1 MSSLESKVVT
11 WIQEEFP
18 FSNLKIG
25 AKDVTRLIT
34 SKNGHLYIKLL
45 SLLSENFKS
54 KSKFKAI
61 KDSSSLISEKKKRDA
76 LKNDL
81 IKVEKG
87 LGGLLSAVHQEEKR
101 LEQERRKTDMMKTK
115 ETLFK
120 SLSSALEMIKLFCE
134 SFSKAQIPQVDV
146 DSLFKEQLSIK
157 DLFPNG
163 SVTVFQTRQ
172 RRKEIN
178 YNTTLD
184 EINKMIA
191 NINTILTELSNQRL
205 EVPKISFDQTFLKN
219 LLDHDCHKSNNSL
232 DVIGTISVRTDH
244 SKSSNH
250 RFNFGL
256 SALKLVNDYEE
267 HRSAQETKLLD
278 KLEQAY
284 SRMQRLVERLPSVK
298 AS

>member
-1 MSSLESKVVT
+1 MFPSFLVNQSAIFFSCFNLSYCSLF
-11 WIQEEFP
+11 FP
-18 FSNLKIG
+18 
-25 AKDVTRLIT
+25 
-34 SKNGHLYIKLL
+34 
-45 SLLSENFKS
+45 
-54 KSKFKAI
+54 SKFKAI

-184 EINKMIA
+184 EIVSITNRKLTKK
-191 NINTILTELSNQRL
+191 NTWNNQTNH
-205 EVPKISFDQTFLKN
+205 SFL
-219 LLDHDCHKSNNSL
+219 
-232 DVIGTISVRTDH
+232 
-244 SKSSNH
+244 
-250 RFNFGL
+250 
-256 SALKLVNDYEE
+256 
-267 HRSAQETKLLD
+267 
-278 KLEQAY
+278 
-284 SRMQRLVERLPSVK
+284 
-298 AS
+298 